1 MNQQDV
7 LLADFPAALPA
18 ALRAGEN
25 DTVMRLTAELKSAD
39 LADLIHLLAESGL
52 DGILLAALPLSQRAD
67 VFGYLSLSDQSHIAE
82 RLALPAL
89 AELVTE
95 MPADERADLV
105 KQLDDT
111 LRHRLFKLLASE
123 EREDLR
129 RLASYR
135 EGSAGAVMTSDYAS
149 LPAGI
154 GITEALA
161 MLRDTAPDKE
171 TIYQCYVVDEQHR
184 LLGTVSLKEL
194 ILAMPQQTVDEL
206 MLRDVVCLDVNGSQE
221 EAARLIARYDLLALP
236 IVDHDER
243 LVGIIT
249 YDDAMDV
256 AEAEATE
263 DIHKGATVGR
273 LDTPL
278 RDASLRDLYRKRVG
292 WLVVL
297 VFANIFTGAGI
308 TFFEDV
314 IAAHMS
320 LLFFLPL
327 LVASAG
333 NAGAQSSTLMVRGL
347 ATGDVSGRDWLR
359 LLGRETLVAG
369 CLGLTMALAVLAVGY
384 LRAGIDIAVV
394 VASTMILVVMLG
406 SLVGMALPFLLARLN
421 IDPAAAS
428 TPLITTIAD
437 VGGVLV
443 YFLIATA
450 VFGMV
455 A

>member
-1 MNQQDV
+1 MEQQESLQSGV
-7 LLADFPAALPA
+7 PAMLPA
-18 ALRAGEN
+18 ALRGGDSE
-25 DTVMRLTAELKSAD
+25 TVARLTAGLKSAD
-39 LADLIHLLAESGL
+39 LADLIHLLAEDGL
-52 DGILLAALPLSQRAD
+52 DVLLLATLPLERRAE
-67 VFGYLSLSDQSHIAE
+67 VFGYLSLSDQSRIATQM
-82 RLALPAL
+82 ALPAL

-105 KQLDDT
+105 KQLDET

-154 GITEALA
+154 DTAEALA
-161 MLRDTAPDKE
+161 ILRDTAPDKE
-171 TIYQCYVVDEQHR
+171 TIYQCYVVDEQHH

-194 ILAMPQQTVDEL
+194 ILALPQQRVDEL
-206 MLRDVVCLDVNGSQE
+206 MLRDAVCLDVDGSQE
-221 EAARLIARYDLLALP
+221 EAARLIARYDLIALP
-236 IVDHDER
+236 IVSHDDR

-263 DIHKGATVGR
+263 DIHKGVTVGR

-308 TFFEDV
+308 AFFEDV
-314 IAAHMS
+314 IAANMA

-369 CLGLTMALAVLAVGY
+369 GLGLTMAAAVMLIGY
-384 LRAGIDIAVV
+384 SRGGIDLALV
-394 VASTMILVVMLG
+394 VASTMILVVMIG
-406 SLVGMALPFLLARLN
+406 SLTGMGLPFLLARLG

-437 VGGVLV
+437 VGGVLI

-450 VFGMV
+450 LLL
-455 A
+455 